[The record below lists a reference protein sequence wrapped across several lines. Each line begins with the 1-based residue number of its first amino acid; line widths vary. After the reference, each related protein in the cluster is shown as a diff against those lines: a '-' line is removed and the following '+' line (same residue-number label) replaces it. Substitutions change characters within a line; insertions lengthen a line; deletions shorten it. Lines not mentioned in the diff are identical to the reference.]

1 MMRAGCRLHDVY
13 PKVVG
18 ADAEATITVRPLQP
32 EQRFGTPGEYE
43 VTCVPTEDL
52 PQRAPSDGAKV
63 SAVTVVDGA
72 MQITHRFAAEQEHV
86 LVVDAVAGEARTPV
100 GRFRVYSLQPDLHA
114 RRPYKGDIHLHSH
127 HSDGRDSPAHVAAAC
142 RRIGLD
148 FMAVT
153 DHRRYAPS
161 LEAQAAFAEVPCDLR
176 IYPGEEVHP
185 PRNPTHIINFGG
197 RFSVNELF
205 DPIEGHLAE
214 VREVAEAL
222 PSLPEDVDPYLY
234 ASCVW
239 VFEKIRAAGGLGVF
253 CHPYWFTSHRYTPPG
268 SLTSHLLTEQ
278 PYDALELIGGFP
290 RHEVDSNTLQVARYH
305 QERSEGRKIPIVGI
319 SDAHGCETG
328 KLFGWYYTI
337 VFSPSPD
344 LPDLI
349 GSIKD
354 LYSVAVEAVAGE
366 TPRTY
371 GPFRLVKYALFLMRE
386 VFPAHDDLCR
396 EESRLMFAHMAGDA
410 AAAERLGALAGQTA
424 AQLRHCWGP

>member
-1 MMRAGCRLHDVY
+1 MRAESRCYDVY
-13 PKVVG
+13 PKVVR
-18 ADAEATITVRPLQP
+18 ADAEAQVTIRPLR
-32 EQRFGTPGEYE
+32 ESCRFDAAGTYE

-52 PQRAPSDGAKV
+52 PLGAPPGGAKV
-63 SAVTVVDGA
+63 SAVTVADGA
-72 MQITHRFAAEQEHV
+72 MRITHRFAAEQEHV
-86 LVVDAVAGEARTPV
+86 LIVDAVTGEARTPV

-114 RRPYKGDIHLHSH
+114 RWPYKGDIHLHSH
-127 HSDGRDSPAHVAAAC
+127 HSDGRESPAHVAAAC

-148 FMAVT
+148 FMAVS
-153 DHRRYAPS
+153 DHRRYQPS

-185 PRNPTHIINFGG
+185 PDNPTHIINFGG

-205 DPIEGHLAE
+205 DPLEGHLAE
-214 VREVAEAL
+214 VREVQEASPAL
-222 PSLPEDVDPYLY
+222 PDGVDRYLY

-239 VFEKIRAAGGLGVF
+239 VFNKIRAAGGLGVF
-253 CHPYWFTSHRYTPPG
+253 CHPYWFTSHHYTPPG
-268 SLTSHLLTEQ
+268 TLTSHLLREQ
-278 PYDALELIGGFP
+278 PHDALELIGGFH

-305 QERSEGRKIPIVGI
+305 EERSQGRKIPIVGV
-319 SDAHGCETG
+319 SDAHGCESG

-337 VFSPSPD
+337 VFSPSPG

-354 LYSVAVEAVAGE
+354 LYSVAVEAVPGE
-366 TPRTY
+366 TPRAY

-396 EESRLMFAHMAGDA
+396 EESQLMFAHMAGDA
-410 AAAERLGALAGQTA
+410 TAAERLGAVAGQTA